1 MRIVIDMQGALTQS
15 RFRGIGRYTMGLA
28 KGIAR
33 NRKDHDI
40 HLALNGMLPE
50 GIELIRAEFADIL
63 PHENIHVWH
72 SICPVAH
79 ATPDSA
85 SNREIASAIYSQFI
99 ASLEPDA
106 LLICSMMEGWKEDFC
121 CDFTLGDS
129 NLLVAGVAY
138 DFMPYKQP
146 QKHLAVINTP
156 WYFGQFKKL
165 SNMDLLLSISD
176 YTNEEA
182 QTYIP
187 DVQCVSISSACNDV
201 FRHLALSSVE
211 EDGIRER
218 LGLSRQFILY
228 AGGLDERKNVQALFL
243 AYSLFPQSL
252 RNDYQLVIPCGGSL
266 HLREALRQKAQEY
279 GLKESELL
287 LLGRVSDKDLCALYN
302 LCELFVF
309 PSLEEG
315 FGLPVLEA
323 MRCGAAVICSNTTSL
338 PEVIGLPEAMFDPQE
353 PQSIAAKMIQAL
365 MDKGF
370 RQQLL
375 ENGASR
381 QALFSW
387 DISARR
393 ALKALEEAS
402 RKKGKVLWVPMTDE
416 QRLHAVCGSISGISQ
431 HPENITAIA
440 DSLARTFPISK
451 KKQLLVDIGNLVI
464 FDART
469 GIQRVTRSIAAQL
482 LASPPTGYEVRLV
495 YAQLNSPGYLYAHDY
510 LLHSFGIDDGLDADI
525 PIDWSNDDIF
535 IGLDLQAHIVPNQL
549 PSLRRMHR
557 DGVRIFFVV
566 HDILPIQF
574 PQYCTENMTMLFP
587 SWLRAIGEFDGLL
600 CVSHT
605 TLEAVQNWMLKN
617 GPERL
622 RPLEFHWFHN
632 GSDIEGSQPTSGMPT
647 EASAV
652 LESLSSAP
660 SILMVSTIEPRKQQK
675 QSLDAVELLWA
686 KGVDVNLV
694 LVGKSGWKMEDFEK
708 RLKIHP
714 ELGRRLFWL
723 QGISDEYLEKV
734 YNASAAVLMASEG
747 EGFGLAI
754 VEGARHGKPLILR
767 DIPVFREIAGD
778 NAFYFK
784 GLQSKELAMALEN
797 WLKLYKAGTV
807 PVSAGIRCLTW
818 KESAAMLLTRLPLTL
833 NAD

>member
-1 MRIVIDMQGALTQS
+1 
-15 RFRGIGRYTMGLA
+15 
-28 KGIAR
+28 
-33 NRKDHDI
+33 
-40 HLALNGMLPE
+40 
-50 GIELIRAEFADIL
+50 
-63 PHENIHVWH
+63 
-72 SICPVAH
+72 
-79 ATPDSA
+79 
-85 SNREIASAIYSQFI
+85 
-99 ASLEPDA
+99 
-106 LLICSMMEGWKEDFC
+106 
-121 CDFTLGDS
+121 
-129 NLLVAGVAY
+129 
-138 DFMPYKQP
+138 
-146 QKHLAVINTP
+146 
-156 WYFGQFKKL
+156 
-165 SNMDLLLSISD
+165 
-176 YTNEEA
+176 
-182 QTYIP
+182 
-187 DVQCVSISSACNDV
+187 
-201 FRHLALSSVE
+201 
-211 EDGIRER
+211 
-218 LGLSRQFILY
+218 
-228 AGGLDERKNVQALFL
+228 
-243 AYSLFPQSL
+243 
-252 RNDYQLVIPCGGSL
+252 
-266 HLREALRQKAQEY
+266 
-279 GLKESELL
+279 
-287 LLGRVSDKDLCALYN
+287 
-302 LCELFVF
+302 
-309 PSLEEG
+309 
-315 FGLPVLEA
+315 
-323 MRCGAAVICSNTTSL
+323 
-338 PEVIGLPEAMFDPQE
+338 
-353 PQSIAAKMIQAL
+353 

-431 HPENITAIA
+431 RLENITAIA
-440 DSLARTFPISK
+440 DSLARTFPILK

-535 IGLDLQAHIVPNQL
+535 IGLDLQPHIIPNQL
-549 PSLRRMHR
+549 PYLRRMHR
-557 DGVRIFFVV
+557 DGVRLFFIVY
-566 HDILPIQF
+566 DLIPIRF
-574 PQYCTENMTMLFP
+574 PQYCNDNTVFSFS
-587 SWLRAIGEFDGLL
+587 SWLKAISEFDGLIGISQAV
-600 CVSHT
+600 VSDV
-605 TLEAVQNWMLKN
+605 EKWLKN
-617 GPERL
+617 NGVPRL
-622 RPLEFHWFHN
+622 HPMSLSFFYL
-632 GSDIEGSQPTSGMPT
+632 GADIESSQPTSGMPAD
-647 EASAV
+647 ASAV
-652 LESLSSAP
+652 LESLSSTP

-694 LVGKSGWKMEDFEK
+694 LVGKSGWKMEEFEK

-734 YNASAAVLMASEG
+734 YNASAAVLMASED

-784 GLQSKELAMALEN
+784 GLQSEELAMALEN
-797 WLKLYKAGTV
+797 WLKLYRAGTV

-818 KESAAMLLTRLPLTL
+818 KESAVMLLTRLPLTL